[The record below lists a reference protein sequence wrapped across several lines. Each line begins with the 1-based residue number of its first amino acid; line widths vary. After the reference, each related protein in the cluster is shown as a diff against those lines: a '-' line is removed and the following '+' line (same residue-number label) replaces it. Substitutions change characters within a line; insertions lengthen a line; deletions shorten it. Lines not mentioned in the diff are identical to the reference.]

1 MTNLFYI
8 VRHAIKEK
16 LIGDVDITAQ
26 GIIEANKTAHYF
38 ELLNINQIYSS
49 PLQRAKHTA
58 HIISDSIYIPVVE
71 DFRLRER
78 ANWGDIPDQTFDEF
92 VALWDKCTQ
101 ERDYVPPQGDSARMA
116 GDRLALCL
124 SDISFKYP
132 ESSTIIVTHG
142 GLITDFLI
150 NVISESELD
159 QVHPN
164 FIHLQTSL
172 VKECSITI
180 VSFEKDHFT
189 LIDFANTSHL

>member
-16 LIGDVDITAQ
+16 LIGDVDITTQ
-26 GIIEANKTAHYF
+26 GIKEAHKTADYF
-38 ELLNINQIYSS
+38 QQLNINQIYSS

-58 HIISDSIYIPVVE
+58 SIISNCIYIPVLE
-71 DFRLRER
+71 DARLRER

-124 SDISFKYP
+124 SDISLKYP
-132 ESSTIIVTHG
+132 ENHTVIMTHG
-142 GLITDFLI
+142 GFITDFLI

-164 FIHLQTSL
+164 FINVQTSL

-180 VSFEKDHFT
+180 ISFQDGHFK